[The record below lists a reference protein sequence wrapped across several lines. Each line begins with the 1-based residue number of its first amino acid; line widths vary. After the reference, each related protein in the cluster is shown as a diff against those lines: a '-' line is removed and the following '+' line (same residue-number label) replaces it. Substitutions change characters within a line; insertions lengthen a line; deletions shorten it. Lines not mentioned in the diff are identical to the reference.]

1 LALGN
6 FRESQSQLSFQEVAM
21 KALPFHTSGT
31 LVYGNKLSHWA
42 ISPARY
48 AHGQCALSYDSA
60 GGYKT
65 DVSWLAEGQKARW
78 SNRDRA
84 YILSPS
90 KAQRITKLLEG
101 SKEEREKAVSAAIHL
116 VFTGEAV

>member
-1 LALGN
+1 M
-6 FRESQSQLSFQEVAM
+6 RS
-21 KALPFHTSGT
+21 LPFHASGSI
-31 LVYGNKLSHWA
+31 VYGNKPTRWT

-48 AHGQCALSYDSA
+48 AKGQCALVSGSA

-65 DVSWLAEGQKARW
+65 DVSWLADGQRSRW
-78 SNRDRA
+78 SNRERA

-90 KAQRITKLLEG
+90 KALRIAKLLEG
-101 SKEEREKAVSAAIHL
+101 SKEARTQAVEAAIHL

>member
-1 LALGN
+1 
-6 FRESQSQLSFQEVAM
+6 M
-21 KALPFHTSGT
+21 KALPFHASGT
-31 LVYGNKLSHWA
+31 LVYGNKPSRWS

-48 AHGQCALSYDSA
+48 AHGQCALSYDSS

-65 DVSWLAEGQKARW
+65 DVCWLAEGQRARW

-90 KAQRITKLLEG
+90 KALRITKLLEG
-101 SKEEREKAVSAAIHL
+101 SKEARTKAVEAAIHL
-116 VFTGEAV
+116 VFTGEAI